1 MVISVKLLTK
11 YVIIIYALGS
21 VHEKF
26 GVWIKAV
33 PKSIE
38 SRNSRPG
45 QGGRTAVLTDSD
57 AQLFIYLIQCIRLGL
72 WSVRLLNRA

>member
-1 MVISVKLLTK
+1 MLISVKLLTK

-33 PKSIE
+33 PKSPKATFPAGPSE
-38 SRNSRPG
+38 KNG
-45 QGGRTAVLTDSD
+45 
-57 AQLFIYLIQCIRLGL
+57 
-72 WSVRLLNRA
+72 